1 MSMIRTKIVATM
13 GPAVASVE
21 ALLALFRQGVDVCRL
36 NFSHGSLDEHLLMLR
51 KIREAAAMHD
61 QPVAILGDLC
71 GPKIRL
77 GKIKPVG
84 DTGGMPIATGDELI
98 LQRAPVEGGDG
109 VVSSIFPQM
118 IDDVQIGHR
127 VLIED
132 GLLRF
137 LCVDK
142 NYNRLVLQCTD
153 GGVLKSSKGI
163 NLPDT
168 DVQTPA
174 ITDKD
179 WRDADW
185 AIDNDLDYLALSFV
199 RHADDINLLRQHLV
213 NKVSDIHIVAKIEK
227 PEAVKAIAGII
238 EATDG
243 LMVARGDLG
252 VEMDVAEVPIIQ
264 KDLVRRCQA
273 AGKPVIVA
281 TQMLN
286 SMITD
291 SSPTRAEVSDVAN
304 AIFDGTDAVMLSG
317 ETSVGKFPVVT
328 VRTMAHIAEVT
339 ETYLD
344 TLPPRGEPTLAL
356 KTLPVSAAMAR
367 GVWQVVN
374 DMKLRL
380 VVVWS
385 QTGSTARL
393 FSKNRMS
400 VPILALSSDHRALRR
415 MALHYGVIPQEM
427 PPPTTTLDLITWVDG
442 FVRGKKMA
450 APGDRIVIV
459 SGLSMSTPGTM
470 NNFVIHTVGE
480 DWAEGPAS
488 APAPATPSSPTH
500 LHDMPVHQ

>member
-1 MSMIRTKIVATM
+1 MTMIRTKIVATM
-13 GPAVASVE
+13 GPAVGSVE
-21 ALLALFRQGVDVCRL
+21 TLLALFREGVDVCRL
-36 NFSHGSLDEHLLMLR
+36 NFSHGTLDEHLLMLR

-61 QPVAILGDLC
+61 QPIAILGDLC

-77 GKIKPVG
+77 GKIKPIN
-84 DTGGMPIATGDELI
+84 DTGGMPINPGDQLI
-98 LQRAPVEGGDG
+98 LQRAPIEGADG
-109 VVSSIFPQM
+109 IVCSIFPQM

-137 LCVDK
+137 LCIDK
-142 NYNRLVLQCTD
+142 NFTRLVLQCTD
-153 GGVLKSSKGI
+153 GGILKSSKGI

-185 AIDNDLDYLALSFV
+185 AIENDLDYIALSFV
-199 RHADDINLLRQHLV
+199 RSADDLNLLRQHLI
-213 NKVSDIHIVAKIEK
+213 NKVSDIHLIAKIEK
-227 PEAVKAIAGII
+227 PEAIKAIDGIV
-238 EATDG
+238 EAADG

-252 VEMDVAEVPIIQ
+252 VEMDVAQVPIIQ
-264 KDLVRRCQA
+264 KDLVRRCLA

-286 SMITD
+286 SMILD

-304 AIFDGTDAVMLSG
+304 AIFDSTDAVMLSG
-317 ETSVGKFPVVT
+317 ETSVGKFPIVT

-339 ETYLD
+339 EEYLD
-344 TLPPRGEPTLAL
+344 TLPTRTEPTF
-356 KTLPVSAAMAR
+356 KVKNLPLSAAMAR

-374 DMKLRL
+374 DMKLKL

-427 PPPTTTLDLITWVDG
+427 PAPTNTVDLIQWVDH
-442 FVRGKKMA
+442 FVRDKKMA
-450 APGDRIVIV
+450 TPGDRIVIV

-480 DWAEGPAS
+480 EWTDQFPPPA
-488 APAPATPSSPTH
+488 ATPLPPAAHSP
-500 LHDMPVHQ
+500 HDAPIDQ

>member
-1 MSMIRTKIVATM
+1 MIRTKIVATL
-13 GPAVASVE
+13 GPAVAQVE
-21 ALLALFRQGVDVCRL
+21 TLLNLFRAGVDICRL
-36 NFSHGSLDEHLLMLR
+36 NFSHGTLDDHLLMLR

-61 QPVAILGDLC
+61 QPVAVLGDLC

-77 GKIKPVG
+77 GKIRDVDGK
-84 DTGGMPIATGDELI
+84 GGMPIAVGDELVM
-98 LQRAPVEGGDG
+98 QRAPIEGADG
-109 VVSSIFPQM
+109 VVSTIFPQ
-118 IDDVQIGHR
+118 IVDDVQIGHR

-168 DVQTPA
+168 ALNTAA

-199 RHADDINLLRQHLV
+199 RSADDLALLKQHLL
-213 NKVSDIHIVAKIEK
+213 NRVSDIHVVAKIEM
-227 PEAVKAIAGII
+227 PQAVKNIDSII
-238 EATDG
+238 EHCDG

-252 VEMDVAEVPIIQ
+252 VEMDVAQVPIIQ

-281 TQMLN
+281 TQMLQ
-286 SMITD
+286 SMIEE

-328 VRTMAHIAEVT
+328 VRTMAHIAKTT

-344 TLPPRGEPTLAL
+344 TIPPKYEPTLKS
-356 KTLPVSAAMAR
+356 KTLPLSAAMAK
-367 GVWQVVN
+367 GVWQVVQ
-374 DMKLRL
+374 DMHLRL

-393 FSKNRMS
+393 FSKNRMT
-400 VPILALSSDHRALRR
+400 VPIVALSSDHRALRR

-427 PPPTTTLDLITWVDG
+427 PPPDEIKGLIAWVDR
-442 FVRGKKMA
+442 FVQEKGMA
-450 APGDRIVIV
+450 DPGDRIVIV
-459 SGLSMSTPGTM
+459 AGLSMSTPGTM
-470 NNFVIHTVGE
+470 NNLVIHTVGE
-480 DWAEGPAS
+480 QWTKDLADAAAADGP
-488 APAPATPSSPTH
+488 
-500 LHDMPVHQ
+500 PVTRTE